1 MKISELIKS
10 MEDKK
15 KEFGDIE
22 ILIEVN
28 YPDTHHSYLS
38 YNIGIFKEEN
48 VTAYLNNDN
57 KGEKTFDTALVL
69 F

>member
-1 MKISELIKS
+1 ISELIKS

-28 YPDTHHSYLS
+28 YPDTHHNYLK
-38 YNIGIFKEEN
+38 YNIGIYKEES
-48 VTAYLNNDN
+48 VKAYLNDDN
-57 KGEKTFDTALVL
+57 EGGKIFDTALVL